1 MKDSYYA
8 SNIKE
13 RTVILIR
20 NCPGFSFRQCPKRRR
35 SRDLYLLSNSPVPK
49 SLMSEW
55 PSHESNP
62 FDKSDLEFDIMFYIY
77 VNNIE
82 LKSELMIER
91 EKKNEQGKT
100 KYDCKVNSQTVS
112 LL

>member
-1 MKDSYYA
+1 
-8 SNIKE
+8 
-13 RTVILIR
+13 
-20 NCPGFSFRQCPKRRR
+20 
-35 SRDLYLLSNSPVPK
+35 
-49 SLMSEW
+49 MSEW

>member
-1 MKDSYYA
+1 
-8 SNIKE
+8 
-13 RTVILIR
+13 
-20 NCPGFSFRQCPKRRR
+20 
-35 SRDLYLLSNSPVPK
+35 
-49 SLMSEW
+49 MSEW

-91 EKKNEQGKT
+91 EKKMSKERQNMTAKSIA
-100 KYDCKVNSQTVS
+100 KLFPSYN
-112 LL
+112 